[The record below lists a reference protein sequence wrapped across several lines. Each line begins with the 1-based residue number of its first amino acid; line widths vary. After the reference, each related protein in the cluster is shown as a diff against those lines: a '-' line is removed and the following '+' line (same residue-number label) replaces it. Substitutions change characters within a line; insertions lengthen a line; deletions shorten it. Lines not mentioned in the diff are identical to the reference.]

1 MIRTPEVFRNRIV
14 QAILLSLLF
23 VRIWVRNFAVLLF
36 VVEKTNGDP
45 FAVSM
50 ISVAEFAP
58 IFLFSFI
65 GGTFADRWRPKRT
78 MIWCEFLSAL
88 SIFAVLLSLMYGGW
102 QAVFLATLVSAV
114 LSQFSQPSGMKL
126 FKIHVPEEQVQMG
139 MSIYQTVAALFVI
152 LGPVL
157 GTFVYQNFGIH
168 VSIAIMGVSFI
179 FSGLSLFLLPAD
191 PTPEERPRTSLREEM
206 ASGIRYVFSKRVLF
220 LLAGS
225 FVAAGLALGLIQPLN
240 IFLVTERLEL
250 PKENLQWI
258 LTANGVGMILGGG
271 VALGFS
277 KKIPPQRLLMI
288 GMMMSAVGIAI
299 SGLSKELWL
308 TMIFQFVIGLVM
320 PFIQIGIN
328 TMILQQTESAFIG
341 RVNGILNLLFTGTMV
356 LAMSASGALKQM
368 LSIVGMFELAAIL
381 FVAGVLVI
389 LPLYRLE
396 RGASPLINKATDRA

>member
-1 MIRTPEVFRNRIV
+1 VIRTPEVFRNRIV

-23 VRIWVRNFAVLLF
+23 VQIGIWVRNFAVLLF

-78 MIWCEFLSAL
+78 MIWCDFLSAL
-88 SIFAVLLSLMYGGW
+88 STFAVLLSLVYGGW

-139 MSIYQTVAALFVI
+139 MSIYQTVAAVFMI

-157 GTFVYQNFGIH
+157 GTFVYQNFGIQ

-191 PTPEERPRTSLREEM
+191 PTSGERPRTSLGEEM
-206 ASGIRYVFSKRVLF
+206 VSGIQYVLSRRVLF

-240 IFLVTERLEL
+240 VFLVTERLEL

-258 LTANGVGMILGGG
+258 LMASGIGMILGGG

-277 KKIPPQRLLMI
+277 RKIPPQRLLMI
-288 GMMMSAVGIAI
+288 GMSVSAVGIAV

-308 TMIFQFVIGLVM
+308 TMIFQFVMGLVI
-320 PFIQIGIN
+320 PFIHIGIN

-341 RVNGILNLLFTGTMV
+341 RVNGILSLLFTGSMV

-368 LSIVGMFELAAIL
+368 LSIVWMFEIAAIL

-396 RGASPLINKATDRA
+396 GAQTARVRS

>member
-1 MIRTPEVFRNRIV
+1 
-14 QAILLSLLF
+14 
-23 VRIWVRNFAVLLF
+23 
-36 VVEKTNGDP
+36 
-45 FAVSM
+45 
-50 ISVAEFAP
+50 
-58 IFLFSFI
+58 
-65 GGTFADRWRPKRT
+65 
-78 MIWCEFLSAL
+78 MIWCDFLSAL
-88 SIFAVLLSLMYGGW
+88 STFAVLLSLVYGGW

-139 MSIYQTVAALFVI
+139 MSIYQTVAAVFMI

-157 GTFVYQNFGIH
+157 GTFVYQNFGIQ

-191 PTPEERPRTSLREEM
+191 PTSGERPRTSLGEEM
-206 ASGIRYVFSKRVLF
+206 VSGIQYVLSRRVLF

-240 IFLVTERLEL
+240 VFLVTERLEL

-258 LTANGVGMILGGG
+258 LMASGIGMILGGG

-277 KKIPPQRLLMI
+277 RKIPPQRLLMI
-288 GMMMSAVGIAI
+288 GMSVSAVGIAV

-308 TMIFQFVIGLVM
+308 TMIFQFVMGLVI
-320 PFIQIGIN
+320 PFIHIGIN

-341 RVNGILNLLFTGTMV
+341 RVNGILSLLFTGSMV

-368 LSIVGMFELAAIL
+368 LSIVWMFEIAAIL

-396 RGASPLINKATDRA
+396 GAQTARVRS

>member
-23 VRIWVRNFAVLLF
+23 VQIGIWVRNFAVLLF

-78 MIWCEFLSAL
+78 MIWCDFLSAL
-88 SIFAVLLSLMYGGW
+88 STFAVLLSLVYGGW

-139 MSIYQTVAALFVI
+139 MSIYQTVAAVFMI

-157 GTFVYQNFGIH
+157 GTFVYQNFGIQ

-191 PTPEERPRTSLREEM
+191 PTSEERPRTSLGEEM
-206 ASGIRYVFSKRVLF
+206 VSGIQYVLSRRVLF

-240 IFLVTERLEL
+240 VFLVTERLEL

-258 LTANGVGMILGGG
+258 LMASGIGMILGGG

-288 GMMMSAVGIAI
+288 GMSVSAVGIAV

-308 TMIFQFVIGLVM
+308 TMIFQFVMGLVI
-320 PFIQIGIN
+320 PFIHIGIN
-328 TMILQQTESAFIG
+328 TMILRQTESAFIG
-341 RVNGILNLLFTGTMV
+341 RVNGILSLLFTGSMV

-368 LSIVGMFELAAIL
+368 LSIVWMFEIAAIL

-396 RGASPLINKATDRA
+396 GAQTAKARS